1 MRPFVQRNN
10 PVART
15 ERCEIPSPP
24 IHECKNRMSLRSI
37 RAMKPM
43 ASAIMPRA
51 TLDIDRSRRAIGTMM
66 L

>member
-24 IHECKNRMSLRSI
+24 IHECKNLDVASLHPGYEADGERDHAA
-37 RAMKPM
+37 RDVRHRPQP
-43 ASAIMPRA
+43 PRHW
-51 TLDIDRSRRAIGTMM
+51 DG
-66 L
+66 